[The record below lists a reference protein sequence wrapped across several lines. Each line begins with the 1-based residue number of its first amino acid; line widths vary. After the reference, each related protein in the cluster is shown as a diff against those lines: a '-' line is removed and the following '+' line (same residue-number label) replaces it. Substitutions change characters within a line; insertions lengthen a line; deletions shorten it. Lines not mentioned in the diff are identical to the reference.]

1 MPCDLPLTAQYRH
14 LGGIIAAK
22 KGMLPEIRARLS
34 RARSAERLPLALRTQ
49 VFQATVM
56 AALQWG
62 VGTWP
67 KLNVQESKAY
77 EKACWEMYL
86 CLIPTQTRRS
96 QVALSHEEI
105 LLHLD
110 VDHPEALFASAHARH
125 YLTMV
130 QSAPEV
136 IWSIVQQDV
145 RTQQAYHSAFEW
157 LSQFLERDTG
167 LPNLQGNEEL
177 TKFLLAR
184 PGTWRA
190 AVKRAL
196 KRSRQWHQ
204 IQAKVYLWHRQIYS
218 EMEEEHMIGLRQDP
232 SLHAHLCL
240 ICRKAFATKKAWFLH
255 TSQKHGYQ
263 TMHGE
268 AARGTVCLCCAKC
281 YPTRNALMAHLRYSP
296 TCCAFLWSQ
305 RQQPECEQ
313 SRHPQAVW
321 TYTGATPVSSPDVVH
336 RDIRKFHDD
345 LDEALHAFDM
355 DVDDVSFY
363 DLFFDRLVT
372 VCIRPMHFP
381 DIVAGFHTW
390 MHRYETTSDSAL
402 QDVLDRVNGWLREQP
417 QACDSKLSQMHV
429 CAEEK
434 VRHDVCVLRQEP
446 RCRNFLPRQVVFLH
460 LFSGRR
466 RHGDV
471 QTALENLTIPAGCM
485 MLVVSVDIVVSREK
499 CDLMAPE
506 QQKKWLQLARGRHSR
521 RVRRTAMRDM
531 VDRKRNTSP

>member
-1 MPCDLPLTAQYRH
+1 
-14 LGGIIAAK
+14 
-22 KGMLPEIRARLS
+22 
-34 RARSAERLPLALRTQ
+34 
-49 VFQATVM
+49 
-56 AALQWG
+56 
-62 VGTWP
+62 
-67 KLNVQESKAY
+67 
-77 EKACWEMYL
+77 
-86 CLIPTQTRRS
+86 
-96 QVALSHEEI
+96 
-105 LLHLD
+105 
-110 VDHPEALFASAHARH
+110 
-125 YLTMV
+125 
-130 QSAPEV
+130 
-136 IWSIVQQDV
+136 
-145 RTQQAYHSAFEW
+145 
-157 LSQFLERDTG
+157 
-167 LPNLQGNEEL
+167 
-177 TKFLLAR
+177 
-184 PGTWRA
+184 
-190 AVKRAL
+190 
-196 KRSRQWHQ
+196 
-204 IQAKVYLWHRQIYS
+204 
-218 EMEEEHMIGLRQDP
+218 
-232 SLHAHLCL
+232 
-240 ICRKAFATKKAWFLH
+240 
-255 TSQKHGYQ
+255 
-263 TMHGE
+263 
-268 AARGTVCLCCAKC
+268 
-281 YPTRNALMAHLRYSP
+281 MAHLRYSP

-355 DVDDVSFY
+355 DVDHVSFY

-446 RCRNFLPRQVVFLH
+446 RRRNFLPRQVVFLH

-506 QQKKWLQLARGRHSR
+506 QQKKWLQLAREAS
-521 RVRRTAMRDM
+521 
-531 VDRKRNTSP
+531 